1 MKSSRHADA
10 EADLHGAATSALES
24 VLLAAGGLADTLGRY
39 ASAPLTESLLDI
51 IVMAGPWLCDGLE
64 SVKMP
69 FLTFSLSLSLSLSDS
84 LHCLSS
90 FVLFQTPSI
99 LWGWMSL

>member
-1 MKSSRHADA
+1 MKSSRHSAA

-39 ASAPLTESLLDI
+39 ASAPLTESLLGI

-69 FLTFSLSLSLSLSDS
+69 FLSLSLSLSDS

-90 FVLFQTPSI
+90 LVLFQTPSI
-99 LWGWMSL
+99 LWGWMLL